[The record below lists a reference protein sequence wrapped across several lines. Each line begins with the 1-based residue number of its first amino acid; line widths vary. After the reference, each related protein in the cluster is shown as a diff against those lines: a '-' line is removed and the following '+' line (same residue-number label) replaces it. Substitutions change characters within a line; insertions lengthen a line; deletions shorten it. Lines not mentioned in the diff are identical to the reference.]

1 MQGKWVLSVAGNMQI
16 PHAAGQLSQQH
27 SERSPHTPQWR
38 LSAGKKKKKTRK
50 NKNKTGL
57 EQYRCMFLFYKK
69 VRILLLVDDT
79 FIITS
84 QKLL

>member
-38 LSAGKKKKKTRK
+38 LSAGKKKKTRK